1 MNQIPNELMKTAQEW
16 CQNANAPMVFS
27 GAGLSVESGISAFRT
42 EDGLWNQVDVEKY
55 ATPQG
60 FRNDPK
66 AVRKWYWE
74 RRMALPHAKPNPGH
88 LALAKASWRHAT
100 QNVDDLLERAG
111 CDNVLHLH
119 GTLLQERCHH
129 NCGYEVDVDVAVGP
143 PPEWCPE
150 CNSPTRPS
158 VVWFSEPLD
167 EEVLHK
173 AEQWALSCDLMLV
186 VGTRAEVTPAADLI
200 TMAKSVHAQVVV
212 VNPGEHV
219 AESMADLTLSGA
231 AGEVLPVLLHGIQ

>member
-1 MNQIPNELMKTAQEW
+1 
-16 CQNANAPMVFS
+16 
-27 GAGLSVESGISAFRT
+27 
-42 EDGLWNQVDVEKY
+42 
-55 ATPQG
+55 
-60 FRNDPK
+60 
-66 AVRKWYWE
+66 
-74 RRMALPHAKPNPGH
+74 MALPHAKPNPGH

-219 AESMADLTLSGA
+219 AGSMADLTLSGA

>member
-27 GAGLSVESGISAFRT
+27 GAGLSVESGNSAFRT

-212 VNPGEHV
+212 VNPVEHV
-219 AESMADLTLSGA
+219 AGSMADLALSGA

>member
-143 PPEWCPE
+143 PRNGVLSATVQLVRAWSGSPSHWMRKCFIKQ
-150 CNSPTRPS
+150 NSG
-158 VVWFSEPLD
+158 
-167 EEVLHK
+167 H
-173 AEQWALSCDLMLV
+173 C
-186 VGTRAEVTPAADLI
+186 
-200 TMAKSVHAQVVV
+200 HA
-212 VNPGEHV
+212 
-219 AESMADLTLSGA
+219 
-231 AGEVLPVLLHGIQ
+231 I